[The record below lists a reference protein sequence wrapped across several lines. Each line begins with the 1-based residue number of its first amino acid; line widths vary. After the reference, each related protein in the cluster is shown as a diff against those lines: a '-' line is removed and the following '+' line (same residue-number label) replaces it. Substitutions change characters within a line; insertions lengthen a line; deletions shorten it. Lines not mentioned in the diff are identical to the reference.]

1 MIDFKNIVRCTDRY
15 NFHSHTQFCDGRADM
30 EQFAAAAAGAGFRH
44 YGFSPHSPV
53 PIDSPCN
60 MSFDSVPEYLA
71 EFARLK
77 QKYAGH
83 TALYAG
89 MEIDYLGKEWGPAN
103 EYFDTVPLDFRIGS
117 VHFIPSA
124 SGMVDVDGKFEN
136 FRMKMAKF
144 FADDIR
150 YVVETFYRQTHDM
163 IDAGGFD
170 IIGHYD
176 KIGHNA
182 SHFSPGIED
191 TPWYRALVDDTTDHI
206 IAAGLTV
213 EINTKARAD
222 HRRFFPAPRHWKRLA
237 RSGVTILV
245 NSDAHYPELI
255 DASRAEA
262 LEMLRQCGENA
273 TVAAPHTLLKEKQES

>member
-1 MIDFKNIVRCTDRY
+1 MIDFRNIVKDTDRY
-15 NFHSHTQFCDGRADM
+15 NFHSHTQFCDGRANM
-30 EQFAAAAAGAGFRH
+30 EQFAAAAAEAGFMH
-44 YGFSPHSPV
+44 YGFSPHSPI
-53 PIDSPCN
+53 PFESPCN
-60 MSFDSVPEYLA
+60 MSFDAVAIYLD

-77 QKYAGH
+77 QKYAEQ

-103 EYFDTVPLDFRIGS
+103 DYFANVPLDFSIGS
-117 VHFIPSA
+117 VHFIPSGE
-124 SGMVDVDGKFEN
+124 GMVDVDGKFEN

-144 FADDIR
+144 FANDIR
-150 YVVETFYRQTHDM
+150 HVVETFYSQTHDM

-182 SHFSPGIED
+182 AHFSPGIEE
-191 TPWYRALVDDTTDHI
+191 TAWYKALVDDATDHI

-222 HRRFFPAPRHWKRLA
+222 HSRFFPAPRHWRRLA
-237 RSGVTILV
+237 QSGATILV

-262 LEMLRQCGENA
+262 LQMLESCA
-273 TVAAPHTLLKEKQES
+273 TKCDCHTA